1 MKQKLLALSLSLTL
15 CLSLLPAALAT
26 GKTYDQAVKEL
37 QEHDSQLT
45 FKQSFETEYGTV
57 FVCDSPNP
65 HANTGWL
72 RFVTKALCAKG
83 EGEVVSLPHPCHSIW
98 CNTKPPLTAQLSD
111 DKTTF
116 TYTYHYDEPLINGLG
131 PMLRPAG
138 DFIYT
143 LDLTTGE
150 VTENV
155 PAIPEDYNT
164 YAAALE
170 RVKNEEGWVVEQI
183 LEAPVCTVLLRYF
196 QTEDGRRS
204 YFLNFVYKVESAY
217 SGEGGVVSHSLT
229 ITRDDGTGEAG
240 FPVHYTHRAPDTLTL
255 NEDKT
260 LLTYTYSESLEGGA
274 DSETLELASGLSSK
288 FNTLPTIK
296 PEKPQSPTTEFSD
309 VPAGSWFEQGVT
321 ICAQKGVMVGTGGGL
336 FSPEKELTAAE
347 CLTLA
352 VRLYDLQRGG
362 EGTLR
367 KAPEDWGYLTFT
379 FSDGKTFYRY
389 GEQNDFFGYARF
401 DNAGPDGRDLY
412 AVYVPAPGDTPEE
425 RETYAK
431 AHEGKATL
439 MAQGRE
445 YSGTVVT
452 DSTYYGPCLRFAF
465 DCPEAEQPDLYELFD
480 QARPGPDRWY
490 RDTAYTAE
498 ELGLR
503 ETEGF
508 STLLGRLAGR
518 YPDAAGAN
526 REAFAKAL
534 AVAAGE
540 LEKKYDVPS
549 IPDVERSDF
558 SAGVYSLYEAGILN
572 GLDSFGTFWGEKNL
586 TRAECAVM
594 VSRVLDPGQRLTSP
608 PAVPSGY
615 EQAVIDLR
623 TSFGYYNEETIETP
637 ECTIFIFARG
647 GFMNAPSGAIQII
660 YKPGSPLGDGYV
672 LDPPHVR
679 SGLRITPAD
688 SIDYDPEK
696 GTFTYSYFFDTTAY
710 DSSLQSYDARVE
722 PGTFTF
728 TVDLPTGKVYRDYRP
743 VDYAGAMAHVTRKRN
758 SASDKNQ
765 EVVKTLESDL
775 CTAVLTKGR
784 YLDQYDDYIL
794 SLVYKPGSPLGEGT
808 IKQLLL
814 PSTIYA
820 DGYTYHPTD
829 RSPDSLELSPDGRT
843 LTYVYRFDEALMS
856 FHEAGTYT
864 YTVDLATGELSVVH
878 TAD

>member
-1 MKQKLLALSLSLTL
+1 MKQKLLALSLSLAL
-15 CLSLLPAALAT
+15 CLSLLPAALAA

-83 EGEVVSLPHPCHSIW
+83 EGEVVGLPHPRHSIW

-164 YAAALE
+164 YSAALE
-170 RVKNEEGWVVEQI
+170 
-183 LEAPVCTVLLRYF
+183 LEPPITEPTETPAPT
-196 QTEDGRRS
+196 QQPGS
-204 YFLNFVYKVESAY
+204 LNSQAEKLANK
-217 SGEGGVVSHSLT
+217 L
-229 ITRDDGTGEAG
+229 
-240 FPVHYTHRAPDTLTL
+240 
-255 NEDKT
+255 KT
-260 LLTYTYSESLEGGA
+260 L
-274 DSETLELASGLSSK
+274 GLFLGDEHGN
-288 FNTLPTIK
+288 FNLDKAPTRVEALVMLIRALG
-296 PEKPQSPTTEFSD
+296 EEPQAKAAGKTHPFTD
-309 VPAGSWFEQGVT
+309 VPAWADGYVSWGYAKGYT
-321 ICAQKGVMVGTGGGL
+321 KGVSASEFGTE
-336 FSPEKELTAAE
+336 STASCE
-347 CLTLA
+347 M
-352 VRLYDLQRGG
+352 
-362 EGTLR
+362 
-367 KAPEDWGYLTFT
+367 YLTFLLRALGYT
-379 FSDGKTFYRY
+379 EGAGADFTYDRPFLLAYDAGVFLPCIDFTDFRRSDVVEATVAALFAFEKGGFSI
-389 GEQNDFFGYARF
+389 
-401 DNAGPDGRDLY
+401 LH
-412 AVYVPAPGDTPEE
+412 E
-425 RETYAK
+425 RLAK
-431 AHEGKATL
+431 AGAFTQ
-439 MAQGRE
+439 AQF
-445 YSGTVVT
+445 
-452 DSTYYGPCLRFAF
+452 DAAF
-465 DCPEAEQPDLYELFD
+465 PVNPFLEVRQVQTAVD
-480 QARPGPDRWY
+480 QAMSEYWAEVQPENSTAVRTHTTILLDY
-490 RDTAYTAE
+490 DYSAAAQAYTVLVLSLMVGQ
-498 ELGLR
+498 ELVDGQVQTPLASALNAYSVQLSSDLKLQYA
-503 ETEGF
+503 TSF
-508 STLLGRLAGR
+508 STLWGQDWKNLIGR
-518 YPDAAGAN
+518 YNKLFSEEELQAH
-526 REAFAKAL
+526 AKAKAKFPTSTPQPETHGSYSQ
-534 AVAAGE
+534 AVAE
-540 LEKKYDVPS
+540 L
-549 IPDVERSDF
+549 RS
-558 SAGVYSLYEAGILN
+558 
-572 GLDSFGTFWGEKNL
+572 GLGHSNEQTF
-586 TRAECAVM
+586 
-594 VSRVLDPGQRLTSP
+594 
-608 PAVPSGY
+608 
-615 EQAVIDLR
+615 
-623 TSFGYYNEETIETP
+623 ETDD
-637 ECTIFIFARG
+637 CTVFVFDRG

-660 YKPGSPLGDGYV
+660 YKAGSLLGDGYV

-679 SGLRITPAD
+679 SGWHITPAD
-688 SIDYDPEK
+688 SMDYDPEK
-696 GTFTYSYFFDTTAY
+696 ETFTYSYFFDTTAY
-710 DSSLQSYDARVE
+710 DSSIQSYDTRVE

-728 TVDLPTGKVYRDYRP
+728 TVDLPTGEVYRDYRP

-843 LTYVYRFDEALMS
+843 LTYVYHFDEALMS